1 MVSVADADREFMGGQ
16 KDHVTKSNEIIKN
29 HYCIEFKFHINI

>member
-1 MVSVADADREFMGGQ
+1 MGGQ

-29 HYCIEFKFHINI
+29 YYYIEFKFYINI